1 MVEKA
6 INVYKVVIAFALI
19 ILFGTLGSLLR
30 IVSFGLLT
38 NFNRTILIPL
48 FCKLTLTVMGIR
60 VENRVILPQIK
71 TPHFFTFN
79 HNSYLDGFVLMGL
92 GLKDMRILM
101 SEKMLIFF
109 PVALISFAIG
119 LLYIPQKKNK
129 ERRMKCFFNVEKRI
143 NEKRVS
149 IMGSS
154 EGVHRYGERIAPFN
168 RGVYHMALNC
178 KIPVVPLFIYTPI
191 ESNPYANFRPFK
203 RGTVIIET
211 LGVIPTSNW
220 KLENLDNHI
229 DDVRKLYVKRF
240 NEYYNMNTI

>member
-1 MVEKA
+1 MKKA
-6 INVYKVVIAFALI
+6 INVFKVVIAFVLI
-19 ILFGTLGSLLR
+19 ILFGTVGSVLR

-38 NFNRTILIPL
+38 NFNRAVLIPT
-48 FCKLTLTVMGIR
+48 FCKLTLAAMGIR
-60 VENRVILPQIK
+60 IDNRVQLPK
-71 TPHFFTFN
+71 LDTPHFFTFN
-79 HNSYLDGFVLMGL
+79 HNSYLDGFVLMSL
-92 GLKDMRILM
+92 GLKNMRILM
-101 SEKMLIFF
+101 SEKMLVFL
-109 PVALISFAIG
+109 PVALISFSIG

-129 ERRMKCFFNVEKRI
+129 ERRMKCFYNVERRI
-143 NEKRVS
+143 NEERVS

-154 EGVHRYGERIAPFN
+154 EGVHRYGERIAQFN

-203 RGTVIIET
+203 RGTLVIET
-211 LGVIPTSNW
+211 LGIIPTSDWN
-220 KLENLDNHI
+220 LENLDNHI

>member
-1 MVEKA
+1 MKKT
-6 INVYKVVIAFALI
+6 INVFKVVIAFTLI
-19 ILFGTLGSLLR
+19 ILFGTAGSVLR

-38 NFNRTILIPL
+38 NFNRTVLIPT
-48 FCKLTLTVMGIR
+48 FCKLTLAAMGIR
-60 VENRVILPQIK
+60 VENRVQLPK
-71 TPHFFTFN
+71 LDKPHFFTFN

-92 GLKDMRILM
+92 GLKNMRILM
-101 SEKMLIFF
+101 SEKMLIFI
-109 PVALISFAIG
+109 PVALISFSIG

-129 ERRMKCFFNVEKRI
+129 ERRMKCFYSVERRI
-143 NEKRVS
+143 NEERVS

-154 EGVHRYGERIAPFN
+154 EGVHRYGERIASFN

-178 KIPVVPLFIYTPI
+178 KIPVVPLFIYTPV

-203 RGTVIIET
+203 RGTVVIET
-211 LGVIPTSNW
+211 LGVIPTKDW

>member
-1 MVEKA
+1 MKKA
-6 INVYKVVIAFALI
+6 INVLKVVIAFVLI
-19 ILFGTLGSLLR
+19 ILFGTVGSVLR

-38 NFNRTILIPL
+38 NFNRAVLIPT
-48 FCKLTLTVMGIR
+48 FCKLTLAAMGIR
-60 VENRVILPQIK
+60 IDNRVQLPK
-71 TPHFFTFN
+71 LDTPHFFTFN
-79 HNSYLDGFVLMGL
+79 HNSYLDGFVLMSL
-92 GLKDMRILM
+92 GLKNMRILM
-101 SEKMLIFF
+101 SEKMLIFL
-109 PVALISFAIG
+109 PVALISFSIG

-129 ERRMKCFFNVEKRI
+129 ERRMKCFYNVERRI
-143 NEKRVS
+143 NEERVS

-154 EGVHRYGERIAPFN
+154 EGVHRYGERIAQFN

-203 RGTVIIET
+203 SGTLVIET
-211 LGVIPTSNW
+211 LGIIPTKDW

>member
-1 MVEKA
+1 MKKA
-6 INVYKVVIAFALI
+6 INVLKVVIAFVLI
-19 ILFGTLGSLLR
+19 ILFGTVGSVLR

-38 NFNRTILIPL
+38 NFNRAVLIPT
-48 FCKLTLTVMGIR
+48 FCKLTLAAMGIR
-60 VENRVILPQIK
+60 IDNRVQLPK
-71 TPHFFTFN
+71 VDTPHFFTFN
-79 HNSYLDGFVLMGL
+79 HNSYLDGFVLMSL
-92 GLKDMRILM
+92 GLKNMRILM
-101 SEKMLIFF
+101 SEKMLIFL
-109 PVALISFAIG
+109 PVALISFSIG

-129 ERRMKCFFNVEKRI
+129 ERRMKCFYNVERRI
-143 NEKRVS
+143 NEERVS

-154 EGVHRYGERIAPFN
+154 EGVHRYGERIAQFN

-203 RGTVIIET
+203 SGTLVIET
-211 LGVIPTSNW
+211 LGIIPTKDW

>member
-1 MVEKA
+1 MKKA
-6 INVYKVVIAFALI
+6 INVFKVVIAFVLI
-19 ILFGTLGSLLR
+19 ILFGTVGSVLR

-38 NFNRTILIPL
+38 NFNRAVLIPT
-48 FCKLTLTVMGIR
+48 FCKLTLAAMGIR
-60 VENRVILPQIK
+60 IDNRVQLPK
-71 TPHFFTFN
+71 LDTPHFFTFN
-79 HNSYLDGFVLMGL
+79 HNSYLDGFVLMSL
-92 GLKDMRILM
+92 GLKNMRILM
-101 SEKMLIFF
+101 SEKMLIFL
-109 PVALISFAIG
+109 PVALISFSIG

-129 ERRMKCFFNVEKRI
+129 ERRMKCFYNVERRI
-143 NEKRVS
+143 NEERVS

-154 EGVHRYGERIAPFN
+154 EGVHRYGERIAQFN

-203 RGTVIIET
+203 SGTLVIET
-211 LGVIPTSNW
+211 LGIIPTKDW

>member
-1 MVEKA
+1 MIEKA
-6 INVYKVVIAFALI
+6 INVYKVVMAFALI
-19 ILFGTLGSLLR
+19 ILFGTLGSFLR

-48 FCKLTLTVMGIR
+48 FCKLTLAVMGIR
-60 VENRVILPQIK
+60 VENRVKLPEINK
-71 TPHFFTFN
+71 PHFFTFN

-143 NEKRVS
+143 NEEHIS

-211 LGVIPTSNW
+211 LGVCPTADW